1 MPCETAY
8 GAQNYVH
15 SVMIR
20 TLVPQCAQTLSEHL
34 AK

>member
-8 GAQNYVH
+8 GAQKHVH
-15 SVMIR
+15 MIR
-20 TLVPQCAQTLSEHL
+20 TFVPQCAQTLSEHL